1 MVAYCI
7 TVLGQYADD
16 CTYIPVVL
24 HQYVLLVVVCHDQLL
39 VGDVTGTELGTG
51 PVLSGQY
58 ADDCTQLFVYIHQY
72 VLAALLH
79 PNALGFVAHVS
90 CQVQLFVLPGLEG
103 VGFGVGVG

>member
-51 PVLSGQY
+51 PVLSGQ
-58 ADDCTQLFVYIHQY
+58 
-72 VLAALLH
+72 
-79 PNALGFVAHVS
+79 
-90 CQVQLFVLPGLEG
+90 
-103 VGFGVGVG
+103 